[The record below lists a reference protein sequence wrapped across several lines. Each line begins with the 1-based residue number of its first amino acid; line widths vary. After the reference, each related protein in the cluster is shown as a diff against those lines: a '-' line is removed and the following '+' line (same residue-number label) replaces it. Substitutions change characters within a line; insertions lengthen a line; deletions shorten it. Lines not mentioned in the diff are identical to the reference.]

1 MKRYTSERVDALL
14 KKMDDELPVL
24 KAIKRQ
30 KALEEVWTNIPDKTL
45 RQLEIKATI
54 SSDGILTLMCT
65 SAVSLNYLKRQRRLI
80 EKVLSEFMV
89 EWDIAQI
96 RMTLE

>member
-30 KALEEVWTNIPDKTL
+30 KALEEVWANIPDKTL

>member
-14 KKMDDELPVL
+14 NKMDDELPVL

-30 KALEEVWTNIPDKTL
+30 KALEEAWTKIPDKTL

-54 SSDGILTLMCT
+54 DSDGVLILMCT
-65 SAVSLNYLKRQRRLI
+65 SAVALDYVKRQRRFI
-80 EKVLSEFMV
+80 EKFLFDFMLEWGLS
-89 EWDIAQI
+89 QI

>member
-30 KALEEVWTNIPDKTL
+30 KVLEEAWASIPDKTL

-54 SSDGILTLMCT
+54 DSEGVLTLLCT
-65 SAVSLNYLKRQRRLI
+65 SAVALNYVKRQRRLI
-80 EKVLSEFMV
+80 EKLLSDFMN
-89 EWDIAQI
+89 EWEITQI

>member
-30 KALEEVWTNIPDKTL
+30 KALEEMWANIPDKTL

-54 SSDGILTLMCT
+54 EENGVLTLMCT
-65 SAVSLNYLKRQRRLI
+65 SAVSLNYVKRQSKLI
-80 EKVLSEFMV
+80 EKFLSEFMN
-89 EWDIAQI
+89 EWEISQI